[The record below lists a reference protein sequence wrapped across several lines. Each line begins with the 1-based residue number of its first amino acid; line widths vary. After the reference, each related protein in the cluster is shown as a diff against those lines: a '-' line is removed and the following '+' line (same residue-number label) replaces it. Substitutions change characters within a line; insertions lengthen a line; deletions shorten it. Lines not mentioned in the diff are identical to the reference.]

1 MKNNRTIVLQSD
13 APASKNTGLNLT
25 VVVITLALVGGGYF
39 LYAKNKQQTQAQQAA
54 GAVQTDEFTRM
65 ASLFRQY
72 IAPQWWGTP
81 EHFKIIELA
90 KTVTNWKKVVDA
102 YALLYAGDNLETDV
116 RKALVGKGDY
126 EKFLVNL
133 NSKGL
138 PQNNNGTATQQP
150 VKPVGLVPNVT
161 YIKLNTSIGKILGY
175 KDRLNYGTGKF
186 DISHAQNA
194 AIQPFLFIEAVN
206 HTYINTGKPFTIVL
220 YKVKLPNGSMYW
232 YRASDFVKQASAPAL
247 KALAGYNY
255 GVQVA

>member
-1 MKNNRTIVLQSD
+1 MKRNNTSTIVLQND
-13 APASKNTGLNLT
+13 APSKSGGLNLT
-25 VVVITLALVGGGYF
+25 MVVITLALAGGGYF

-138 PQNNNGTATQQP
+138 PQNNNGTGTQQP

-161 YIKLNTSIGKILGY
+161 YIKLNTSNVIVLGY
-175 KDRLNYGTGKF
+175 KDRLNYGTGKP
-186 DISHAQNA
+186 DISHAANA
-194 AIQPFLFIEAVN
+194 ELKPFLFIEAVN

-232 YRASDFVKQASAPAL
+232 YRAADFVKQAPAL
-247 KALAGYNY
+247 KALGSINY
-255 GVQVA
+255 GVKVA

>member
-1 MKNNRTIVLQSD
+1 MGNSKTIVLKND
-13 APASKNTGLNLT
+13 APSKSNGLNLT
-25 VVVITLALVGGGYF
+25 MVVITMALVGGGYF

-54 GAVQTDEFTRM
+54 GAVQTDEFVRM

-102 YALLYAGDNLETDV
+102 YALLYGGDNLETDI

-138 PQNNNGTATQQP
+138 PQNNNGTGVQQP
-150 VKPVGLVPNVT
+150 VKPVGLVAGQSK
-161 YIKLNTSIGKILGY
+161 IKLNTSLGIIFGY
-175 KDRLNYGTGKF
+175 KDRLNYGTGKQ
-186 DISHAQNA
+186 DISHAKDANL
-194 AIQPFLFIEAVN
+194 QPFTFMEAVE
-206 HTYINTGKPFTIVL
+206 HTYINTGKPFTVTL
-220 YKVKLPNGSMYW
+220 YKCKLPNGSLYW
-232 YRASDFVKQASAPAL
+232 YRASDFVKQASATAL
-247 KALAGYNY
+247 KALGSINY
-255 GVQVA
+255 EVEAA